1 VKDQTAEARWH
12 RVDSRFLMFVRNL
25 GTRYTAV
32 AIQAA
37 VGLIVLPINLQY
49 LGPSAYGLWMLTAS
63 LTTYFSAMDLGF
75 GGAVVRFVAEYRA
88 RRDPRALNETLSTM
102 FYVYSGIG
110 LLAYIIAIGVSFAL
124 GHIFAL
130 TPEQA
135 ATGQIV
141 LLIVAVNIALHF
153 VFSVY
158 GGVINGFQSYY
169 LNNVVATASTILA
182 AVVNVIVVMSG
193 YGLIELVAAT
203 TACRVAPYIL
213 YVRNA
218 HKVFPQL
225 DIRWT
230 HFNRSR
236 LRQLTGFSIYL
247 AVIDWSTRLNYTVDT
262 VLIGAFLSTGA
273 VAIYVV
279 AQRLAQAM
287 LRVTQQLHVMLLPVV
302 VDRAIKGTQDEQ
314 QLLMIRATRF
324 QLATAVAVA
333 GAVAADADR
342 LILAWVGPGYDT
354 SAVLL
359 QLLSYVV
366 ALRAWNGM
374 PSTVLKGLGGH
385 RWLSGVSAV
394 CAVANLLLS
403 IVLVNAMGIVG
414 VALGTVIPVTVVN
427 AFVVFPR
434 ACRRLGMSPWRGYR
448 QVLAPAAWPAVLV
461 VVVMLQTRLLI
472 PARLLPVMLHV
483 GAGVLAYVA
492 LFVRWGLDRD
502 ERRWLTTKL
511 GELWRRRAQVLAA
524 A

>member
-1 VKDQTAEARWH
+1 MKNRPPNERWH
-12 RVDSRFLMFVRNL
+12 RVDSRFLMFVRNV
-25 GTRYTAV
+25 GTRYAAV
-32 AIQAA
+32 VIQAV
-37 VGLIVLPINLQY
+37 VGLLVLPINLKY

-63 LTTYFSAMDLGF
+63 LTTYFSALDLGF
-75 GGAVVRFVAEYRA
+75 GGAIVRFVAEYRA
-88 RRDPRALNETLSTM
+88 RKDAKALNETLSTM
-102 FYVYSGIG
+102 FFVYSGIG
-110 LLAYIIAIGVSFAL
+110 VLCYLAAIGVSFAL
-124 GHIFAL
+124 GHLFSL

-158 GGVINGFQSYY
+158 GGVTNGFQSHY
-169 LNNVVATASTILA
+169 LNNVVATATTILA
-182 AVVNVIVVMSG
+182 AVVNVIVVIAG

-203 TACRVAPYIL
+203 TACRVAPYFL
-213 YVRNA
+213 YIRNA
-218 HKVFPQL
+218 HRVFPQL
-225 DIRWT
+225 EIRWA

-236 LRQLTGFSIYL
+236 LRRLTGFSVYL

-262 VLIGAFLSTGA
+262 VVIGAFLNTGA

-287 LRVTQQLHVMLLPVV
+287 LRVTQQLHVFLFPVV
-302 VDRAIKGTQDEQ
+302 VDRAVKGTPEEQ

-324 QLATAVAVA
+324 QLATAAAVA
-333 GAVAADADR
+333 GAVGADADR
-342 LILAWVGPGYDT
+342 LVLAWVGPGYDT

-359 QLLSYVV
+359 QLLSFVV

-385 RWLSGVSAV
+385 RWLSGVSAS

-403 IVLVNAMGIVG
+403 VLLVNQIGLIG

-427 AFVVFPR
+427 AAVVFPR
-434 ACRRLGMSPWRGYR
+434 ACRRLGIPAWRGYAE
-448 QVLAPAAWPAVLV
+448 VLAPAAWPAVLV
-461 VVVMLQTRLLI
+461 IAAMTQTRMLI
-472 PARLLPVMLHV
+472 PARLLPVVLHIALGMLTY
-483 GAGVLAYVA
+483 AA
-492 LFVRWGLDRD
+492 LFLRFGLDRE
-502 ERRWLTTKL
+502 ERDWLGRKL
-511 GELWRRRAQVLAA
+511 GELWRRRSQVLAA